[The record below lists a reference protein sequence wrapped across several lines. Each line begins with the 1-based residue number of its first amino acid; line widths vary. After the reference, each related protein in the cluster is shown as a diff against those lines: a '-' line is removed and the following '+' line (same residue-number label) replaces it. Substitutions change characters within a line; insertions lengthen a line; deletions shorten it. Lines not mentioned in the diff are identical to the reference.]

1 MPRSA
6 ARSRKAES
14 LTNEQVVVLAVEL
27 LGGSATLVDTEDVAV
42 KADEIAPKR
51 FRWRKYAQ
59 YINIELVHTALRDA
73 KRLGSFVRGAGSEGW
88 QLTVAGM
95 QLVRELKQL
104 HPENAPARVRM
115 SSKERAWL
123 SKERSRLRSD
133 EGYQKFVRT
142 GIQSLT
148 KRDAEHFFRLDE
160 YVTGEHRQ
168 ARLQRMINFFGSDP
182 ELGEAVRALAELAR

>member
-1 MPRSA
+1 MPHSTFRT
-6 ARSRKAES
+6 RRAES

-73 KRLGSFVRGAGSEGW
+73 KRLGGFVRGAGSEGW
-88 QLTVAGM
+88 QLTAAGM
-95 QLVRELKQL
+95 ELILQLKEL
-104 HPENAPARVRM
+104 HPSHAPARPRLT
-115 SSKERAWL
+115 SKERAWL

-133 EGYQKFVRT
+133 ESYQKYLRS
-142 GIQSLT
+142 GAGSLT
-148 KRDAEHFFRLDE
+148 RRDAEHFFRLDE
-160 YVTGEHRQ
+160 YVTGEHRE